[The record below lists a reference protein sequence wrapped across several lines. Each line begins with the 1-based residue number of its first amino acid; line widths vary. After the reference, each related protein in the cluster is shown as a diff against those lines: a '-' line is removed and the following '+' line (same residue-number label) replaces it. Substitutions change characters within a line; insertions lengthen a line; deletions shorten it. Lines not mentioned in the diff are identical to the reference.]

1 MPSSPSLAFISASSS
16 SESSWLVTT
25 ATPAWFLAAARIMLG
40 PPMSMFSITTSSSTP
55 RRPATSSKGYR
66 LQTTMSMGSMSCA
79 AMVLMCSGTSRR
91 ARMPAMSLGCMVLTR
106 PSSISGKP
114 VTSSTSVTGI
124 PESLS
129 SLAVP
134 PVEMTWTPMS
144 VSPFANDSKPLLLNT
159 EIRAR
164 WTFTGTLLRMDY
176 PRGDGRRHAR
186 APLGA
191 SLQERQHLVKRPGR
205 LQGASG
211 SPALRRAGEG
221 FRGRG
226 LLVGD
231 AGESRAADDVVVHD
245 PGGLHQGVGGGR
257 PDEAEA
263 ALLEVLGQRGRLRD
277 RGLDLEPVA
286 DDAGICE
293 QARRVG
299 FVEGGHGGDVE
310 ARERRPE
317 GRPLAQY
324 REPRQARLQRLEGE
338 ALEQPVVVEHRPAP
352 LVVVVRDV
360 FGSAADRPETAR
372 ATVRAVSG
380 IVRNRLKIEA
390 ATANARAAL

>member
-1 MPSSPSLAFISASSS
+1 
-16 SESSWLVTT
+16 
-25 ATPAWFLAAARIMLG
+25 
-40 PPMSMFSITTSSSTP
+40 MSMFSITTSSSTP

-66 LQTTMSMGSMSCA
+66 LQTTMSMGSMPCSP
-79 AMVLMCSGTSRR
+79 MVLMCSGTSRR
-91 ARMPAMSLGCMVLTR
+91 ARMPAISLGCMVLTR

-129 SLAVP
+129 SFAVP

-176 PRGDGRRHAR
+176 PRGDGWRHAR

-211 SPALRRAGEG
+211 SPALRRAGE
-221 FRGRG
+221 
-226 LLVGD
+226 
-231 AGESRAADDVVVHD
+231 SRAADDVVVHD
-245 PGGLHQGVGGGR
+245 PGGLHQGVCGGR

-263 ALLEVLGQRGRLRD
+263 ALLEVLGQRGRLRARGDEVGPRARRLVRLRPEAPEIRRQRPVLFDHGQGGAGVGD
-277 RGLDLEPVA
+277 RRLDLEPVA

-380 IVRNRLKIEA
+380 
-390 ATANARAAL
+390 